1 MVSTRTVSQDLLKR
15 AEHHSSW
22 SVTPQRR
29 IFGGNALTGSSTSNS
44 LSSEALPS
52 PVSASHERSP
62 PLTPVYETHFRREEE
77 PEQQKKGWFGGLVR
91 TTSSNTT
98 TTIGNSQSESPGGA
112 FRAVNGGGGQTYDDL
127 DAERLPFGGSRSPSA
142 LVSSPRNGHFR
153 QTSRSSASLG
163 SAFGGSAGRP
173 FSPEG
178 VLAEGQATVPKDA
191 IMIELLSGQA
201 AIEAKDYDVLEWEQ
215 VQDIKKVSRLRVPF
229 SIECTRESH
238 GSIVSF
244 VFQEHALLANRIASL
259 TRSLAL
265 ETRLRDSSAKLV
277 RLSAPASTSE
287 SSRTP
292 ASSPA
297 RRQVSREQAEAQLAT
312 AQNKL
317 DIVQGELYK
326 VGWKE
331 AELRTKLL
339 KHTAGVLALS
349 ARRKEEEENGLAPT
363 PLSPTLTQHGLSTS
377 RSRDTPSPSGPPTDR
392 RFDGA
397 HFFSGNREAV
407 IPVSRNPSSP
417 FVSPAPS
424 QGAFPSH
431 NLSHHQDQVQDLES
445 QISNLRS
452 QLVDA
457 KGQTSRD
464 LGKVNSELEGAR
476 SELAKA
482 NERAIGLDRDIAGLR
497 QGLERA
503 EEDVARA
510 RTDAESV
517 RQEVSLARSTSTDH
531 QRDVQVAK
539 DEAREFSDKAREME
553 LEIAEME
560 MKLAEAEQRAHE
572 LEELVQEV
580 RLEKDSNEK
589 EWANRLEE
597 VETRGRAV
605 PDDGEE
611 SLGEQQAR
619 QRVGELEEDRRKL
632 AQAIG
637 DVLRRHRTRPILG
650 SALRETPS
658 FDDTTERAD
667 LPSYLASTLEAH
679 FDKVSSHVSNL
690 NEDIASLRDDADG
703 ARGSLESDLNQAN
716 DRHAALENELE
727 SLRMEKDLLQESL
740 DSAQANTAGFEN
752 RLASIPIL
760 EQNLSTAITN
770 ETRTREEFSASQAK
784 IASLETQ
791 LAEISSQQTKSSK
804 VLQDL
809 FKSLPPLDTRPLP
822 EHNSDDLAALKNAFD
837 PNARRQ
843 LGNFIADITS
853 GSGKFSMEA
862 LAERIKLL
870 LAEDQKVVQRLT
882 AFEAEKAS
890 VEKSLKAVEEK
901 ASELQI
907 NERRVRTSFL
917 ILRF

>member
-52 PVSASHERSP
+52 PISASHERSP

-482 NERAIGLDRDIAGLR
+482 NERAIGLERDIAGLR

-791 LAEISSQQTKSSK
+791 LAEISSQQTKSIK

>member
-52 PVSASHERSP
+52 PISASHERSP

-377 RSRDTPSPSGPPTDR
+377 RSRDTPSPSGPSTDR

-690 NEDIASLRDDADG
+690 NEDIASLRDNADG

-791 LAEISSQQTKSSK
+791 LAEISSQQTKSIK

>member
-1 MVSTRTVSQDLLKR
+1 M
-15 AEHHSSW
+15 
-22 SVTPQRR
+22 
-29 IFGGNALTGSSTSNS
+29 
-44 LSSEALPS
+44 
-52 PVSASHERSP
+52 
-62 PLTPVYETHFRREEE
+62 
-77 PEQQKKGWFGGLVR
+77 
-91 TTSSNTT
+91 
-98 TTIGNSQSESPGGA
+98 
-112 FRAVNGGGGQTYDDL
+112 
-127 DAERLPFGGSRSPSA
+127 
-142 LVSSPRNGHFR
+142 
-153 QTSRSSASLG
+153 
-163 SAFGGSAGRP
+163 
-173 FSPEG
+173 
-178 VLAEGQATVPKDA
+178 
-191 IMIELLSGQA
+191 
-201 AIEAKDYDVLEWEQ
+201 
-215 VQDIKKVSRLRVPF
+215 
-229 SIECTRESH
+229 
-238 GSIVSF
+238 
-244 VFQEHALLANRIASL
+244 
-259 TRSLAL
+259 
-265 ETRLRDSSAKLV
+265 
-277 RLSAPASTSE
+277 
-287 SSRTP
+287 
-292 ASSPA
+292 
-297 RRQVSREQAEAQLAT
+297 
-312 AQNKL
+312 
-317 DIVQGELYK
+317 QGELYK
-326 VGWKE
+326 LGWKE

-349 ARRKEEEENGLAPT
+349 ARRKEEEESGLAPT
-363 PLSPTLTQHGLSTS
+363 PLSPTLTQNGLSSS

-407 IPVSRNPSSP
+407 VPVSRNPSSP

-431 NLSHHQDQVQDLES
+431 NQHHQDQVQDLES

-452 QLVDA
+452 QLVEA

-464 LGKVNSELEGAR
+464 LGKVNTELEDAR
-476 SELAKA
+476 REESKAK
-482 NERAIGLDRDIAGLR
+482 ERTAVLERDMAGLR

-510 RTDAESV
+510 RKDAESV
-517 RQEVSLARSTSTDH
+517 RQEASLAKSTSTDH
-531 QRDVQVAK
+531 QRDVQLAK
-539 DEAREFSDKAREME
+539 DEARESSDKAREME

-560 MKLAEAEQRAHE
+560 MKLAEAEQKVHE
-572 LEELVQEV
+572 LEEQVREV

-589 EWANRLEE
+589 DWADRLEE
-597 VETRGRAV
+597 VETRSRAV
-605 PDDGEE
+605 PEDAEE
-611 SLGEQQAR
+611 SINEQQAR
-619 QRVGELEEDRRKL
+619 RRIVELEENQRKL

-658 FDDTTERAD
+658 FDDTTERDD

-679 FDKVSSHVSNL
+679 FDKLSSHVSNL
-690 NEDIASLRDDADG
+690 NEDISSLRNDADG

-740 DSAQANTAGFEN
+740 DSAQANTAGFEQ

-760 EQNLSTAITN
+760 EQNLSSAITN

-791 LAEISSQQTKSSK
+791 LAEISFQQTKSIK

-822 EHNSDDLAALKNAFD
+822 EHNSDDLASLKNAFD

-853 GSGKFSMEA
+853 GGGKFSMEG

-882 AFEAEKAS
+882 AFEGEKAS
-890 VEKSLKAVEEK
+890 VEKSRKAVEEK

-907 NERRVRTSFL
+907 NERRVRTSFSTFYSSVL
-917 ILRF
+917 ADRFDTRSRSRISRSGLKSLHNKRSQCWKG

>member
-52 PVSASHERSP
+52 PISASHERSP

-482 NERAIGLDRDIAGLR
+482 NERAIGLERDIAGLR

-690 NEDIASLRDDADG
+690 NEDIAALRDDADG

>member
-44 LSSEALPS
+44 LSSEALP
-52 PVSASHERSP
+52 PPISASHERSP

-482 NERAIGLDRDIAGLR
+482 NERAIGLERDIAGLR

-690 NEDIASLRDDADG
+690 NEDIAALRDDADG

-791 LAEISSQQTKSSK
+791 LAEISSQQTKSIK

>member
-52 PVSASHERSP
+52 PISASHERSP

-791 LAEISSQQTKSSK
+791 LAEISSQQTKSIK

-907 NERRVRTSFL
+907 NERRVRTSLL

>member
-52 PVSASHERSP
+52 PISASHERSP

-482 NERAIGLDRDIAGLR
+482 NERAIGLERDIAGLR

-690 NEDIASLRDDADG
+690 NEDIAALRDDADG

-791 LAEISSQQTKSSK
+791 LAEISSQQTKSIK

>member
-52 PVSASHERSP
+52 PISASHERSP

-690 NEDIASLRDDADG
+690 NEDIAALRDDADG

-791 LAEISSQQTKSSK
+791 LAEISSQQTKSIK